1 MSALFQ
7 DFRFSFRMLAKNP
20 GFTAVAVLT
29 LGLGIGATTAIYS
42 VVYQVL
48 LRPLPYRDASGL
60 VVLNETTP
68 KVGIVSVSYPNFL
81 DWRQQSHAFSQM
93 AAVHQVGF
101 DLAGVTQPEAIDGD
115 AVSANY
121 LSMLGVRP
129 ILGRD
134 FSAAEEK
141 AGTTPVAILSYALW
155 QSHLGGDPNAIGRT
169 ITLDGHSV
177 AIVGVLP
184 ADFRALDKTDVL
196 EPIGVWATADSDA
209 TERGSRGDMI
219 VIGRL
224 APGITL
230 VKARAE
236 MEGIA
241 ARLGSAYPAENSHA
255 GVALQSIRD
264 AFVSDSRPAI
274 LVLFGAVIFV
284 LLIAC
289 ANVANLFLVQGAA
302 RSREIALRIAFGA
315 GRGRIIRQM
324 LTESL
329 VLAGMG
335 GALGVALAIA
345 GTRGINLLLPTDML
359 AGEQVQVSG
368 AVLLFAAGAA
378 VMAALVFGLAPA
390 AHSTHADVQSELKEG
405 SRTSSGGASHQR
417 LRGGLAIAEVSLALV
432 LLVGAGLMLKS
443 LHRLMQVDPGFR
455 PQHVLTMELNLR
467 TEQYSKDPAVI
478 NFWQHLL
485 DNVRAL
491 PGVES
496 AAVGTVVPLSGNHNR
511 ADITIEGMPL
521 PTAGNFPHPD
531 YHEVSPGYIRT
542 LGVPLL
548 RGRDF
553 TEQDNEKS
561 ELVGLVNARLAHQF
575 WPNEDPIGKRF
586 MFGHPESK
594 TPSKWIT
601 VVGVVSDTKLYGLAN
616 PSRLEV
622 YVPFPQ
628 RTAHY
633 MVLLVRSTVEPASL
647 TSDVRGAVASI
658 DKDQPI
664 LEISTMQQMVNGSVA
679 TKRIT
684 LILLGLFSGL
694 ALVLAV
700 VGVYGVI
707 SYAVAQRTREIGIR
721 MALGAE
727 RREVLKMVV
736 GKSLRLTLVG
746 VALGIASALA
756 LTHFLASLLY
766 NVSPTDL
773 LTFFAAALALTTVA
787 LVASYIPAR
796 RAAKVDPMVA
806 LRYE

>member
-1 MSALFQ
+1 MNALLQ
-7 DFRFSFRMLAKNP
+7 DIRFSLRMLAKNP

-29 LGLGIGATTAIYS
+29 LGLGIGATTAIFS
-42 VVYQVL
+42 IVYGVL
-48 LRPLPYRDASGL
+48 LRPLPYRDSSSL
-60 VVLNETTP
+60 VVLNESTP

-81 DWRQQSHAFSQM
+81 DWRQQSHSFSQL
-93 AAVHQVGF
+93 AAVHEVGF

-115 AVSANY
+115 AVSPNY
-121 LSMLGVRP
+121 LSLLGVRP

-134 FSAAEEK
+134 FDASEEK
-141 AGTTPVAILSYALW
+141 SGTAPVAILSYALW
-155 QSHLGGDPNAIGRT
+155 QSHLGGDPNVIGRT

-184 ADFRALDKTDVL
+184 ANFRALDKTDVL
-196 EPIGVWATADSDA
+196 EPIGVWAAQDSDA
-209 TERGSRGDMI
+209 TDRGSRGDTI
-219 VIGRL
+219 AIGRL
-224 APGITL
+224 APGVTL
-230 VKARAE
+230 AQARAE
-236 MEGIA
+236 MEGVE
-241 ARLGSAYPAENSHA
+241 ARLVAAYPIDNARM
-255 GVALQSIRD
+255 GVALQSIRE

-289 ANVANLFLVQGAA
+289 ANVANLFLAQGAA

-315 GRGRIIRQM
+315 GRRRIVRQL
-324 LTESL
+324 LTESV

-335 GALGVALAIA
+335 GILGLALALA
-345 GTRGINLLLPTDML
+345 GTRGINLLLP
-359 AGEQVQVSG
+359 AGLLGGEEIRVSG
-368 AVLLFAAGAA
+368 TVLLFAAAAA
-378 VMAALVFGLAPA
+378 VMASLAFGLAPA
-390 AHSTHADVQSELKEG
+390 AHSTRTDVQSELKEG

-417 LRGGLAIAEVSLALV
+417 LRGALAIAEVSLALV

-455 PQHVLTMELNLR
+455 PQRVLTMELNLR
-467 TEQYSKDPAVI
+467 TEQYAKDTAAA
-478 NFWQHLL
+478 NFWQRLL
-485 DNVRAL
+485 DNVRVL

-496 AAVGTVVPLSGNHNR
+496 AAVGTVVPLMGNHNR
-511 ADITIEGMPL
+511 ADITLEGLPL
-521 PTAGNFPHPD
+521 PTPGNFPHPD
-531 YHEVSPGYIRT
+531 YHNISPGYLHT

-553 TEQDNEKS
+553 TVQDNENT
-561 ELVGLVNARLAHQF
+561 ERVGLINARLAHQF
-575 WPNEDPIGKRF
+575 WPNEEAVGKRF
-586 MFGHPESK
+586 IFARPDPK

-601 VVGVVSDTKLYGLAN
+601 IVGVVGDTKLYGLAN

-622 YVPFPQ
+622 YVPFSQ
-628 RTAHY
+628 RASHY
-633 MVLLVRSTVEPASL
+633 MVLLVRSAVEPSSL
-647 TSDVRGAVASI
+647 TSAVRGAVASI

-664 LEISTMQQMVNGSVA
+664 LDVSTMEQMVNNSVA
-679 TKRIT
+679 TNRIT

-707 SYAVAQRTREIGIR
+707 SYSVAQRTREIGIR

-727 RREVLKMVV
+727 RLEVLKMVV
-736 GKSLRLTLVG
+736 GNSLKLTLSGVG
-746 VALGIASALA
+746 LGIAGALA
-756 LTHFLASLLY
+756 LTHLLAGLLY
-766 NVSPTDL
+766 NVKPTDL
-773 LTFFAAALALTTVA
+773 LTFFGASFALTAVA
-787 LVASYIPAR
+787 LVASYVPAR